1 VHVIGEKT
9 DFQTLLFPLLFSPA
23 APEYSP
29 GEIGMTGGRQVIQAC
44 TQTAYHMHKP
54 LRHGVRGEEIAFM
67 MTQARHVENRSGWC
81 SALAGGLLATL
92 LLMAA
97 YAPALH
103 PATAT
108 RKAYVGL
115 FKDST
120 VAVLD
125 TSTNRVLST
134 ISIPPGPHGLAITPD
149 GRKVYVSSD
158 GASTV
163 SVIDTVT
170 DQVVASI
177 DVGPTPHGL
186 AISPDGRQVLVS
198 GFGSN
203 QVVIIDTTNDQVVG
217 RMPVPQP
224 HNSAISPDGRTAYVG
239 SQQQGATALVILN
252 LASRTQLG
260 TVPLDKTPR
269 ALDVSPDGQRLYIT
283 VAGVDAVQ
291 VFDPSTRRVVGQ
303 IPVGASP
310 HHPLFTPHGQFGLV
324 VSQGPGELALLDP
337 SSDTVSGSVPVGKA
351 PHWIAVSSDGRTAY
365 VTNEASND
373 VSVVDLASR
382 RVTATIPVGN
392 APRKIVVQ
400 ADSARP
406 AAGAVPA
413 PAAAATTPTT
423 AVQPPGQPIK
433 LGELTFADHGT
444 KDVKGQTELELE
456 ADDYYFAPTF
466 LRGTPGQ
473 TLTLEIENESGTLH
487 NLSIPALHLDKDI
500 PPKGKVHVQVT
511 MPQSGAVHFFCKF
524 HTAMG
529 MNGEL
534 LAGDATPQPVF
545 QGTTAKTK

>member
-1 VHVIGEKT
+1 
-9 DFQTLLFPLLFSPA
+9 
-23 APEYSP
+23 
-29 GEIGMTGGRQVIQAC
+29 
-44 TQTAYHMHKP
+44 MHTP
-54 LRHGVRGEEIAFM
+54 VRHGVQGKESALM
-67 MTQARHVENRSGWC
+67 MTQARSIHKRSGRG
-81 SALAGGLLATL
+81 SALAKGLLATFL
-92 LLMAA
+92 LLAIC
-97 YAPALH
+97 APAIQA
-103 PATAT
+103 ATTT

-115 FKDST
+115 FKDNA

-134 ISIPPGPHGLAITPD
+134 IPIPPGPHGLAITPD

-170 DQVVASI
+170 DHVVASI
-177 DVGPTPHGL
+177 EVGSTPHGL
-186 AISPDGRQVLVS
+186 AISPDGHQVLVS

-203 QVVIIDTTNDQVVG
+203 QLVFIDTTNDQVIG

-239 SQQQGATALVILN
+239 SQQQGATALVIVD

-260 TVPLDKTPR
+260 KVPLDKTPR
-269 ALDVSPDGQRLYIT
+269 ALDVSPDGQRLLIT

-291 VFDPSTRRVVGQ
+291 VFDPSTRRLVGQ

-337 SSDTVSGSVPVGKA
+337 LSDTVSGSVPVGKA

-365 VTNEASND
+365 VTNEGSND

-406 AAGAVPA
+406 AAGTVPA
-413 PAAAATTPTT
+413 PAAATTPTT

-500 PPKGKVHVQVT
+500 PPKGKMHIQVT

-534 LAGDATPQPVF
+534 LAGDATPQPVS
-545 QGTTAKTK
+545 QGPTAKTK